1 VIVTVVEI
9 SLITPPVGLNVFVL
23 RTLLPEIP
31 LGTMFRGVGP
41 FIVADF
47 VRLTLLISF
56 PIISLWLPHL
66 FF

>member
-1 VIVTVVEI
+1 
-9 SLITPPVGLNVFVL
+9 VGMNVFVL

-47 VRLTLLISF
+47 VRLTVLIAF
-56 PIISLWLPHL
+56 PIISLLLPRL